1 MDNDNLQSVL
11 NVSTQAGCKQSSVMY
26 ISIDEELLKDIFCT
40 RYAYHPAHLAVISL
54 LYLKTDSRRQL
65 NNSLINTILFCA
77 FYKTLSASKE
87 LHQTCLLNFLSFV
100 HLQKFCYWHASRIF
114 AFWPGKLQ
122 LLLEYSTIYFS
133 NTISASCST
142 ILMRKLKFEYEGRFC
157 HT

>member
-87 LHQTCLLNFLSFV
+87 LHQTCLLNF
-100 HLQKFCYWHASRIF
+100 
-114 AFWPGKLQ
+114 
-122 LLLEYSTIYFS
+122 
-133 NTISASCST
+133 
-142 ILMRKLKFEYEGRFC
+142 
-157 HT
+157 